1 MAEPTTPS
9 GEHRSSVERSR
20 RKWDF
25 WSSRERLWSF
35 YEQDTVEVRRDAV
48 AQLDLKRGDAVID
61 IGCGR
66 GANFELLREAVGPDG
81 SVLGVDYS
89 PGMLAGAAERIEEH
103 GWENVETLRA
113 DATALPVA
121 AERFDGALATTA
133 VSAMPDV
140 RAVVENVH
148 DALAPGASFAVYDIR
163 LAPSGVARLLNP
175 LVYGCYRVIGN
186 WNREES
192 VLDELER
199 AFADVELVETF
210 ALGTNYVAVARKASE
225 PAGSRLAG
233 AEDAEPAIDP
243 DARE

>member
-1 MAEPTTPS
+1 MAETTMPS
-9 GEHRSSVERSR
+9 GEHRSRVERSR

-25 WSSRERLWSF
+25 WSSCERLWSV
-35 YEQDTVEVRRDAV
+35 YERDTVEVRRDAV
-48 AQLDLKRGDAVID
+48 AQLDLEPGDAVID

-121 AERFDGALATTA
+121 TERFDGALATTA

-163 LAPSGVARLLNP
+163 LAPSGAARLLNP
-175 LVYGCYRVIGN
+175 LVYAGYRLIGN

-210 ALGTNYVAVARKASE
+210 ALGTNYVAVARKAGLESGR
-225 PAGSRLAG
+225 AAA
-233 AEDAEPAIDP
+233 AEVDGDE
-243 DARE
+243 

>member
-1 MAEPTTPS
+1 MAETTKPS
-9 GEHRSSVERSR
+9 GEHRRSVERSR

-35 YEQDTVEVRRDAV
+35 YEQDTVEVRRDTV
-48 AQLDLKRGDAVID
+48 AELDLGPGDDVVD

-66 GANFELLREAVGPDG
+66 GANFELLREAVGPEG

-89 PGMLAGAAERIEEH
+89 PGMLAAAADRIAEH

-113 DATALPVA
+113 DATALPVD

-140 RAVVENVH
+140 RAAVECVH
-148 DALAPGASFAVYDIR
+148 DALVPGASFAVYDIR
-163 LAPSGVARLLNP
+163 LAPSGAARLLNP
-175 LVYGCYRVIGN
+175 LVYAGYRVIGN

-199 AFADVELVETF
+199 AFADVQLVETF
-210 ALGTNYVAVARKASE
+210 ALGTNYVAVATKAGE

-233 AEDAEPAIDP
+233 AEDAEPAIET